1 MDSQIFALADDLVKL
16 RDWKKYLEEQL
27 KAANAEIAE
36 TEARLSELM
45 VDEEVPNFSR
55 NGKLFYITSR
65 TYASP
70 AAGRKAEL
78 FAWLRENGFGDLV
91 QETVAANSLS
101 AWVREYMEENNLDEL
116 PEILSGLVR
125 VYEKTSVGVR
135 KAQKLKGDV

>member
-1 MDSQIFALADDLVKL
+1 MDNQIFTLADELVKL
-16 RDWKKYLEEQL
+16 RDWKKSLEEQL
-27 KAANAEIAE
+27 KTANAEITE
-36 TEARLSELM
+36 TEAKLSEAM
-45 VDEEVPNFSR
+45 VNEEVPNFSR

-101 AWVREYMEENNLDEL
+101 AWAREYMEENDLNEL
-116 PEILSGLVR
+116 PETLSGLVR